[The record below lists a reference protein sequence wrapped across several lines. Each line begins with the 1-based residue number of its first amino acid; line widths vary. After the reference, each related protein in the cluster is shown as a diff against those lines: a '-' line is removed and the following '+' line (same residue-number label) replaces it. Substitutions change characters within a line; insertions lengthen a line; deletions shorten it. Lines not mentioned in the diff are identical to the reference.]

1 MHCFEPSP
9 CLGSAKTVGREEI
22 HLSGAEFARNRFK
35 QVFLVVFPVFFSV
48 RNHAE
53 AVNAVRPMAA
63 CARSGS
69 ARRTGR
75 SHQNGET
82 VTRLVI
88 TNLVTPRHK
97 RKVADS
103 SGFPHFSAPRTPSRP
118 TVVRSWPGTSMPG
131 STRGFPFARLARFS
145 STNPNPLSGR

>member
-1 MHCFEPSP
+1 MHWFEPSP

-48 RNHAE
+48 RNHPE
-53 AVNAVRPMAA
+53 AVNAMRPMAA
-63 CARSGS
+63 CARSRSGRK
-69 ARRTGR
+69 AGR

-88 TNLVTPRHK
+88 TTLVRPGIE
-97 RKVADS
+97 RKVVDS
-103 SGFPHFSAPRTPSRP
+103 SAVTHFSALRTSPCP

-131 STRGFPFARLARFS
+131 SSGGFQFVRLARFS